1 MGSQNLLRLLI
12 VSASISVITFLFW
25 IAGLKNIEIF
35 SLETLL
41 FAVTGILMVSILK
54 QIVELSSEGLLE
66 DFVLGVVENKVLLL
80 RIIVALLVLTLGL
93 YV

>member
-1 MGSQNLLRLLI
+1 
-12 VSASISVITFLFW
+12 
-25 IAGLKNIEIF
+25 
-35 SLETLL
+35 
-41 FAVTGILMVSILK
+41 MVSILK

>member
-1 MGSQNLLRLLI
+1 LLRLIIISSSL
-12 VSASISVITFLFW
+12 SVITFLFW

-41 FAVTGILMVSILK
+41 FAATGILMASILK
-54 QIVELSSEGLLE
+54 KIVELSSEGLLE

-80 RIIVALLVLTLGL
+80 RVIVSLLLLTLGL